1 MLLDLGSK
9 PEHHAHCYAVDSYL
23 GSILTQYGTGSGI
36 PLQAQLLVF
45 HSFSNSTMLLCRGL
59 LCAVHFPP
67 TSSLFTCM
75 SFCSAPVLHFLRLRL
90 LLPFVKGVRV
100 TSIRE
105 GCLCLLLCRLSLLSL
120 EPCRNSRGETACP
133 TLFTSGGV
141 CCPLFKV

>member
-1 MLLDLGSK
+1 MSWLSALGQSCC
-9 PEHHAHCYAVDSYL
+9 ANSLSVVACF
-23 GSILTQYGTGSGI
+23 ILSWLRCFYKYNCKCSTHFLI
-36 PLQAQLLVF
+36 LQC
-45 HSFSNSTMLLCRGL
+45 SFVGVCSVQCI
-59 LCAVHFPP
+59 FPP

-133 TLFTSGGV
+133 TFFTSGGV

>member
-1 MLLDLGSK
+1 MAVRFGTIVLCEFAVCGGVLHSVLAPLL
-9 PEHHAHCYAVDSYL
+9 
-23 GSILTQYGTGSGI
+23 
-36 PLQAQLLVF
+36 LQVQLQVF
-45 HSFSNSTMLLCRGL
+45 HSFSNSAMLLCRGL

-100 TSIRE
+100 TSSRE